1 MRKMGTLI
9 RQKIGLIVLITDLC
23 PISYF
28 QDQLSLNA
36 GQKHQFAY
44 VCKFEV
50 RSHDIVYSWSIITNK
65 QIYFCMTSRGGANI
79 LLPTPVYSRSI
90 HTYVS
95 KCVHM
100 TP

>member
-1 MRKMGTLI
+1 MKFQNCILINFVMDARTDEWMHGLTSRKQYAPSTF
-9 RQKIGLIVLITDLC
+9 
-23 PISYF
+23 SSF
-28 QDQLSLNA
+28 
-36 GQKHQFAY
+36 QFAY
-44 VCKFEV
+44 VCKFD
-50 RSHDIVYSWSIITNK
+50 DILYSWSIITYK